1 MGTQSNIKIIPGST
15 FIKINTQNFVFVTS
29 LGQELK
35 LQRGD
40 ILFVVG
46 AKFKKLNEDYR
57 GSCTVN
63 AGDSWEHVYIDF
75 LFEGRKHQLYIDR
88 SAFNHRLMNTKTL
101 ELFYVGE

>member
-15 FIKINTQNFVFVTS
+15 FIKLNTQNFVFVTS

-46 AKFKKLNEDYR
+46 AKFKKLNE
-57 GSCTVN
+57 G
-63 AGDSWEHVYIDF
+63 
-75 LFEGRKHQLYIDR
+75 L
-88 SAFNHRLMNTKTL
+88 
-101 ELFYVGE
+101 